1 MKKITDK
8 IELEEL
14 AFSELDPREAALLK
28 RAQEISTKAYAP
40 YSKFPVGVAALV
52 DDGRLISGANV
63 ENASYGLSMCA
74 ERSAV
79 FAAAGAGSRTVHAC
93 VVVTADGGTPCGAC
107 RQVLSEFHD
116 DAHPMQIVAVTPDG
130 TTVMNTWLR
139 DLLPNGFGFGGR
151 TF

>member
-1 MKKITDK
+1 LLSEKTLEMLVDAAMKAR
-8 IELEEL
+8 LN
-14 AFSELDPREAALLK
+14 
-28 RAQEISTKAYAP
+28 AYAP
-40 YSKFPVGVAALV
+40 YSNYLVGAALLMS
-52 DDGRLISGANV
+52 DGRIVTGCNV

-79 FAAAGAGSRTVHAC
+79 FAAVGVGSRTIHAC

-116 DAHPMQIVAVTPDG
+116 DDHPMQIIAVTLDG
-130 TTVMNTWLR
+130 AITMNNWLR
-139 DLLPNGFGFGGR
+139 DLLPSGFGFGGR

>member
-1 MKKITDK
+1 MD
-8 IELEEL
+8 
-14 AFSELDPREAALLK
+14 AA
-28 RAQEISTKAYAP
+28 ISARQQAYAP
-40 YSKFPVGVAALV
+40 YSNYCVGAALLMA
-52 DDGRLISGANV
+52 DGRIVTGSNV

-74 ERSAV
+74 ERNAV
-79 FAAAGAGSRTVHAC
+79 FAAVGAGSRTIHAC

-116 DAHPMQIVAVTPDG
+116 DDHPMQIIAVTAAG
-130 TTVMNTWLR
+130 AITMNTWLR

>member
-1 MKKITDK
+1 MLVD
-8 IELEEL
+8 
-14 AFSELDPREAALLK
+14 AAVKARLN
-28 RAQEISTKAYAP
+28 AYAP
-40 YSKFPVGVAALV
+40 YSNYCVGAALLMA
-52 DDGRLISGANV
+52 DGRIVTGCNV

-79 FAAAGAGSRTVHAC
+79 FAAAGSRTVHAC

-116 DAHPMQIVAVTPDG
+116 DAHPMQIIAITPDG

>member
-1 MKKITDK
+1 MD
-8 IELEEL
+8 
-14 AFSELDPREAALLK
+14 AALSV
-28 RAQEISTKAYAP
+28 RQQAYAP
-40 YSKFPVGVAALV
+40 YSNYCVGAALLMA
-52 DDGRLISGANV
+52 DGRIVTGSNV

-74 ERSAV
+74 ERNAV
-79 FAAAGAGSRTVHAC
+79 FAAAGAGSRTIHAC

-116 DAHPMQIVAVTPDG
+116 DAHPMQIIAVTPAG
-130 TTVMNTWLR
+130 AITMNTWLR

>member
-1 MKKITDK
+1 MLVDAAISVRQQ
-8 IELEEL
+8 
-14 AFSELDPREAALLK
+14 AYAQYSNYSVGAALLM
-28 RAQEISTKAYAP
+28 S
-40 YSKFPVGVAALV
+40 
-52 DDGRLISGANV
+52 DGRIVTGCNV

-79 FAAAGAGSRTVHAC
+79 FASVTAGHRFIHAC
-93 VVVTADGGTPCGAC
+93 VVATADGGTPCGAC

-116 DAHPMQIVAVTPDG
+116 DAHPMQIITVTPDG
-130 TTVMNTWLR
+130 MTVMNTWLR

>member
-1 MKKITDK
+1 
-8 IELEEL
+8 LEML
-14 AFSELDPREAALLK
+14 VDAAIKARLN
-28 RAQEISTKAYAP
+28 AYAP
-40 YSKFPVGVAALV
+40 YSNYLVGAALLMA
-52 DDGRLISGANV
+52 DGHIVTGCNV

-79 FAAAGAGSRTVHAC
+79 FAVAGAGSRTIHAC
-93 VVVTADGGTPCGAC
+93 VVATADGGTPCGAC

-116 DAHPMQIVAVTPDG
+116 DAHPMQIIAVTPAG
-130 TTVMNTWLR
+130 AITMNTWLR

>member
-1 MKKITDK
+1 MD
-8 IELEEL
+8 
-14 AFSELDPREAALLK
+14 AAIKARLN
-28 RAQEISTKAYAP
+28 AYAP
-40 YSKFPVGVAALV
+40 YSNYCVGAALLME
-52 DDGRLISGANV
+52 DGRMITGCNV

-79 FAAAGAGSRTVHAC
+79 FAAAGVGSRTIHAC

-116 DAHPMQIVAVTPDG
+116 DDHPMQIIAVTPDG
-130 TTVMNTWLR
+130 AITMNTWLR

>member
-1 MKKITDK
+1 LLSPD
-8 IELEEL
+8 IEKSLI
-14 AFSELDPREAALLK
+14 DAACNARLN
-28 RAQEISTKAYAP
+28 AYAP
-40 YSKFPVGVAALV
+40 YSNYLVGAALLTA
-52 DDGRLISGANV
+52 DGQIITGCNV

-79 FAAAGAGSRTVHAC
+79 FTSVGAGKRSGHVC
-93 VVVTADGGTPCGAC
+93 VVATADGGTPCGAC

-116 DAHPMQIVAVTPDG
+116 DANPMQIISVTPDG
-130 TTVMNTWLR
+130 AVVMKTWLR

>member
-1 MKKITDK
+1 MD
-8 IELEEL
+8 
-14 AFSELDPREAALLK
+14 AAIKARLN
-28 RAQEISTKAYAP
+28 AYAP
-40 YSKFPVGVAALV
+40 YSNYCVGAALLME
-52 DDGRLISGANV
+52 DGRMITGCNV

-79 FAAAGAGSRTVHAC
+79 FAAAGVGSRTIHAC

-116 DAHPMQIVAVTPDG
+116 DVHPMHIIAVTPDG
-130 TTVMNTWLR
+130 TVVMNTWLR

>member
-1 MKKITDK
+1 LLSEKT
-8 IELEEL
+8 LEML
-14 AFSELDPREAALLK
+14 VDAAIKARLN
-28 RAQEISTKAYAP
+28 AYAP
-40 YSKFPVGVAALV
+40 YSNYLVGAALLMS
-52 DDGRLISGANV
+52 DGRIVTGCNV

-79 FAAAGAGSRTVHAC
+79 FAAVGVGSRTIHAC

-116 DAHPMQIVAVTPDG
+116 DDHPMQIIAVTLDG
-130 TTVMNTWLR
+130 AITMNNWLR
-139 DLLPNGFGFGGR
+139 DLLPSGFGFGGR

>member
-1 MKKITDK
+1 LLSEETLKILVD
-8 IELEEL
+8 
-14 AFSELDPREAALLK
+14 AA
-28 RAQEISTKAYAP
+28 ISARQQAYAP
-40 YSKFPVGVAALV
+40 YSNYSVGAALLMA
-52 DDGRLISGANV
+52 DGRIVTGSNV

-79 FAAAGAGSRTVHAC
+79 FAAVGVGNRSIHAC

-116 DAHPMQIVAVTPDG
+116 DVHPMQIIAVTPAG
-130 TTVMNTWLR
+130 AITMNTWLR
-139 DLLPNGFGFGGR
+139 ELLPNGFGFGGR

>member
-1 MKKITDK
+1 MLVD
-8 IELEEL
+8 
-14 AFSELDPREAALLK
+14 AAIKARLN
-28 RAQEISTKAYAP
+28 AYAP
-40 YSKFPVGVAALV
+40 YSNYLVGAALLMS
-52 DDGRLISGANV
+52 DGRIVTGCNV

-79 FAAAGAGSRTVHAC
+79 FVAAGVGNRSIYAC

-116 DAHPMQIVAVTPDG
+116 DDHPMQIIAVTLDG
-130 TTVMNTWLR
+130 AITMNNWLR
-139 DLLPNGFGFGGR
+139 DLLPSGFGFGGR

>member
-1 MKKITDK
+1 MLSPDTEQILID
-8 IELEEL
+8 
-14 AFSELDPREAALLK
+14 AACQARLN
-28 RAQEISTKAYAP
+28 AYAP
-40 YSKFPVGVAALV
+40 YSNYLVGAALLMA
-52 DDGRLISGANV
+52 DGLVITGCNV

-79 FAAAGAGSRTVHAC
+79 FSSVGAGNRSVHAC
-93 VVVTADGGTPCGAC
+93 VVATADGGTPCGAC

-116 DAHPMQIVAVTPDG
+116 DANPMQIISVTPDG
-130 TTVMNTWLR
+130 AVVMKTWLR